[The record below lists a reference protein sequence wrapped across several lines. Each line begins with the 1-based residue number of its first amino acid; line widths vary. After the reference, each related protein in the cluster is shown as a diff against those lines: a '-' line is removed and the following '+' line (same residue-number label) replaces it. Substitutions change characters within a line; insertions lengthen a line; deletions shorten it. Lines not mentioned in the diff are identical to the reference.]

1 MEKSVRRMG
10 WKWFVAYLLLVSSM
24 SVGAQEEPAEVAPAT
39 AADAV
44 PIRDLET
51 LVVHGVQPGPGLWKV
66 SKDGHVM
73 WVLGTVSPLPS
84 GIEWQ
89 SGEVEAAI
97 ARSSAVLSPPSFMVN
112 ADVGFFGMLGLAPQM
127 WKAMRN
133 EDGARLE
140 DVLPA
145 ELHARWLVQKQ
156 RYLGRDRGV
165 ERKRPMM
172 AAGELRAAAIK
183 SVGLGQKPVLWPVV
197 ERSMKAAGLKLTP
210 TRLKLTIDDPKAA
223 IREFRAGGMDDTACF
238 ERTLAS
244 VERDLPKLVER
255 ANAWAVGDVEALRR
269 LPLEDV
275 DGTCMQAF
283 AASGYARD
291 HNFGNVQER
300 VRMQWLDIAEKTLRD
315 NEESFALLPV
325 DQMLAP
331 DGYLARL
338 QARGYEVEAP

>member
-1 MEKSVRRMG
+1 MEKGMRCMEWSR
-10 WKWFVAYLLLVSSM
+10 FAACLPLLMSM
-24 SVGAQEEPAEVAPAT
+24 SAWAQGELPERVAA

-51 LVVHGVQPGPGLWKV
+51 LVVQGVQPGPGLWKV

-73 WVLGTVSPLPS
+73 WVLGTVGPLPA

-89 SGEVEAAI
+89 SGEVEATI
-97 ARSSAVLSPPSFMVN
+97 ARSSVVLSQPSFVLD

-127 WKAMRN
+127 WKALRN

-156 RYLGRDRGV
+156 RYLGRDRGI
-165 ERKRPMM
+165 ERKRPMI

-183 SVGLGQKPVLWPVV
+183 SAGLERKSVLWPVL
-197 ERSMKAAGLKLTP
+197 ERALKVSGLKLTA
-210 TRLKLTIDDPKAA
+210 TKLKFTIDDPKAA
-223 IREFRAGGMDDTACF
+223 VREFRAGGMDDTVCF
-238 ERTLAS
+238 ERTLLL
-244 VERDLPKLVER
+244 VERDMPKLVER
-255 ANAWAVGDVEALRR
+255 ANAWAMGDVEALRR

-275 DGTCMQAF
+275 DGACTQAF

-291 HNFGNVQER
+291 HGYGDLREK
-300 VRMQWLDIAEKTLRD
+300 VRQHWLQIAGKALQD
-315 NEESFALLPV
+315 NDEIFAMLPV
-325 DQMLAP
+325 DDMLAA

>member
-1 MEKSVRRMG
+1 MEKSVRHMG
-10 WKWFVAYLLLVSSM
+10 WKWFAACLLLVPSM
-24 SVGAQEEPAEVAPAT
+24 SAWAQEEPAEVAPAT
-39 AADAV
+39 ADAV

-89 SGEVEAAI
+89 SGEVEAAL
-97 ARSSAVLSPPSFMVN
+97 ARSSAVLSPPSFILN

-165 ERKRPMM
+165 ERKRPMI

-210 TRLKLTIDDPKAA
+210 TRVKLTIDDPKAA

-244 VERDLPKLVER
+244 VEHDLPKLVER

-315 NEESFALLPV
+315 NAESFALLPV

-331 DGYLARL
+331 DGYLVRL

>member
-1 MEKSVRRMG
+1 M
-10 WKWFVAYLLLVSSM
+10 VAVD
-24 SVGAQEEPAEVAPAT
+24 GE
-39 AADAV
+39 AA

-66 SKDGHVM
+66 SRDGHVM
-73 WVLGTVSPLPS
+73 WVLGTVSPLPG

-89 SGEVEAAI
+89 SGEVEAVI
-97 ARSSAVLSPPSFMVN
+97 ARSQAVLSPPSFAVHS
-112 ADVGFFGMLGLAPQM
+112 DVGFFGMLGLAPSM

-133 EDGARLE
+133 EDGAKLE

-145 ELHARWLVQKQ
+145 GLHARWLVQKQ

-172 AAGELRAAAIK
+172 AAAELRAAAIK
-183 SVGLGQKPVLWPVV
+183 SVGLGRKPVVWPVL
-197 ERSMKAAGLKLTP
+197 ERSLQAAGLKLTP
-210 TRLKLTIDDPKAA
+210 TRVQVTVDDPKAA
-223 IREFRAGGMDDTACF
+223 LREFRAGGMDDIACF

-244 VERDLPKLVER
+244 VEHDLPKLVER

-275 DGTCMQAF
+275 AGACMQAF
-283 AASGYARD
+283 ANSGYAREQGYGD
-291 HNFGNVQER
+291 LMEK
-300 VRMQWLDIAEKTLRD
+300 VRQHWLDVAEKAMRD
-315 NEESFALLPV
+315 NVETFAMLPV
-325 DQMLAP
+325 DEMLAA

-338 QARGYEVEAP
+338 RARGYEVEAP

>member
-1 MEKSVRRMG
+1 MRRMG
-10 WKWFVAYLLLVSSM
+10 WKWFAACLLLMSSM
-24 SVGAQEEPAEVAPAT
+24 SVWAQEEPAEVAPAT

-73 WVLGTVSPLPS
+73 WVLGTVVPLPS

-97 ARSSAVLSPPSFMVN
+97 ARSSVVLSPPSFMLN

-165 ERKRPMM
+165 ERKRPMI

-183 SVGLGQKPVLWPVV
+183 SIGLGQKPVLWPVV

-223 IREFRAGGMDDTACF
+223 IREFRAGGMDDSACF
-238 ERTLAS
+238 ERTLVS

-291 HNFGNVQER
+291 HDYGNLQER
-300 VRMQWLDIAEKTLRD
+300 VREQWLGIAEKTLRD
-315 NEESFALLPV
+315 NAESFALLPV